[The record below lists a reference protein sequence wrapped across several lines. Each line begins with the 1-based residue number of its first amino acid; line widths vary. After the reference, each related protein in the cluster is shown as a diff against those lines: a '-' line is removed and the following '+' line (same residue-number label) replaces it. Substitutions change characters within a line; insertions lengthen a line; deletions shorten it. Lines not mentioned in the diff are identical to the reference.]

1 VRSGLKELVMPLGDL
16 IRCYMPSSIELLEA
30 YYATSKA
37 GAVTNVGSHRQH

>member
-1 VRSGLKELVMPLGDL
+1 MRSDLQELVMPLGDL

-30 YYATSKA
+30 YHATSKA